1 MQQPQAWQSGGALL
15 GAVPA
20 TEAPR
25 PAAGFGFV
33 GAAPGGSGAFDLLG
47 AVAPAPAPS
56 AGGFSFIGAPAPA
69 TTTTGGGG
77 FDLLGA
83 AAPAPSTSIYS
94 SDTSG
99 FNFIEPAAMAP
110 APAPATTFPG
120 GGGGFDLLGAAPAP
134 STSIYSSDAGGVD
147 LLTTAAP
154 APTVLASSG
163 AGGGAFGQLGAPSA
177 ASAGSQPPAV
187 NPCSRC
193 YVGHLSASGVCTN
206 PNCSTH
212 ESSIYGDAS
221 ESRRASST
229 RTSVQTSG
237 LGPSAGARSVRIN
250 RARPGRGL
258 GIVLKTSSDGHVIC
272 TEIKGAA
279 AAAGVV
285 AGSRV
290 MAVAGVSMEGQPEGA
305 VVAAIQGLSPGSPVD
320 LVLAPP
326 APNWQATLPVERTTH
341 AAPSPGP
348 ATTVVQITI
357 PPGVVPG
364 QQLRINAPN
373 GEQVMITAPQGC
385 LPGQQL
391 QISLATAAV
400 RSVRINRAQPGT
412 GLGIVLKTS
421 SDGHVICT
429 EIKGAAAAAG
439 VVAGSRVMAV
449 AGVSMEGQPEGAVV
463 AAIQGLSPGSPV
475 DLVLAPPAP
484 NWQATLPAPAPQPAA
499 PRKLTPWEKK
509 QAKEL
514 AKLEKLKGKEAQ
526 RLQAVQAEAA
536 RLAMLPLPERA
547 ALARASP
554 QWIPDAETSGCMI
567 CAKVFGT
574 SRFREHDRRQHC
586 RYCGWA
592 VCGGC
597 SQTKLPLQRWMDGPH
612 RLHTTMST
620 EALRVCRLCDEA
632 QVHRLAP
639 ERSLA
644 DRLIIAGVTAAD
656 HLTREPEPGSTLDR
670 IETGVDRIETGASML
685 DWAFGD

>member
-99 FNFIEPAAMAP
+99 FNFMAP
-110 APAPATTFPG
+110 APAPATNVSGG
-120 GGGGFDLLGAAPAP
+120 GGGGFDLLGAAPEP
-134 STSIYSSDAGGVD
+134 STSIYSSSDAGGID

-154 APTVLASSG
+154 APTVLASSS
-163 AGGGAFGQLGAPSA
+163 GGGAFGQLGAPSA
-177 ASAGSQPPAV
+177 VSASSQPPAV

-221 ESRRASST
+221 EPRRASST

-250 RARPGRGL
+250 RARPG
-258 GIVLKTSSDGHVIC
+258 
-272 TEIKGAA
+272 
-279 AAAGVV
+279 
-285 AGSRV
+285 
-290 MAVAGVSMEGQPEGA
+290 
-305 VVAAIQGLSPGSPVD
+305 
-320 LVLAPP
+320 
-326 APNWQATLPVERTTH
+326 
-341 AAPSPGP
+341 
-348 ATTVVQITI
+348 
-357 PPGVVPG
+357 
-364 QQLRINAPN
+364 
-373 GEQVMITAPQGC
+373 
-385 LPGQQL
+385 
-391 QISLATAAV
+391 
-400 RSVRINRAQPGT
+400 T

-429 EIKGAAAAAG
+429 EIQGAAAAAG

-554 QWIPDAETSGCMI
+554 RWIPDAETSGCMI

-639 ERSLA
+639 ERSIA
-644 DRLIIAGVTAAD
+644 DRGFIAIVRAAD
-656 HLTREPEPGSTLDR
+656 HLTEPEPGSTLDR
-670 IETGVDRIETGASML
+670 IETGVDRIGFLSDMADL
-685 DWAFGD
+685 VGLGD